1 MSDYV
6 EYITEVADLAALKE
20 AIATASCNTAVVIY
34 HKGCLD
40 GVASA
45 AVVCQSAPYSK
56 YLVLPVAYN
65 EVDTAEWMDFAA
77 AHFTNHDVYIV
88 DFSFPEAVMEAIADA
103 CANLYWFDHHIS
115 AIRKCEAFL
124 NAKQDHVH
132 VVLSMNNSYS
142 GVGITWDFF
151 NPGHALP
158 DTLAAIE
165 DRDLWRFTLPDTE
178 EYCAALYLH
187 TSSVVDFLKYV
198 HDNSPRTIKSE
209 GTALL
214 EARRQRISKYTSE
227 TGLERISYIT
237 VSTYSAPPF
246 VIPVINCPYEIV
258 SEVGNYWAKQYPII
272 LLYEIVAQQVRIS
285 LRSAKEHPTPMDCSV
300 VASTYFSGGGH
311 KHAAGGKMSVHK
323 FFDSF

>member
-1 MSDYV
+1 MPDYF

-20 AIATASCNTAVVIY
+20 AVATASCNTAIVIY

-45 AVVCQSAPYSK
+45 AVVCESTTCSMH
-56 YLVLPVAYN
+56 LVLPVAYN
-65 EVDTAEWMDFAA
+65 EVNTAEWMDFAA
-77 AHFTNHDVYIV
+77 THLINHEVYIV

-115 AIRKCEAFL
+115 AIRSCEAFL

-132 VVLSMNNSYS
+132 GILSLDNMQS
-142 GVGITWDFF
+142 GVGLTWQFF
-151 NPGHALP
+151 NPGHAMP
-158 DTLAAIE
+158 PEIAAVE
-165 DRDLWRFTLPDTE
+165 DRDLWRFALRDTE
-178 EYCAALYLH
+178 EFCAALYLH
-187 TSSVVDFLKYV
+187 TSSVADFLRYV
-198 HDNSPRTIKSE
+198 YDNSPRTIKNNGE
-209 GTALL
+209 LLL

-258 SEVGNYWAKQYPII
+258 SEVGSYWAKQYPII
-272 LLYEIVAQQVRIS
+272 LLYEIVAQKVSIS

>member
-1 MSDYV
+1 MPDYF

-20 AIATASCNTAVVIY
+20 AVATASCNTAIVIY

-45 AVVCQSAPYSK
+45 AVVCQSAPYPK

-65 EVDTAEWMDFAA
+65 EVNTAEWMDFAA
-77 AHFTNHDVYIV
+77 THLINHEVYIV

-115 AIRKCEAFL
+115 AIRSCEAFL

-132 VVLSMNNSYS
+132 GILSLDNMQS
-142 GVGITWDFF
+142 GVGLTWQFF
-151 NPGHALP
+151 NPGHAMP
-158 DTLAAIE
+158 PEIAAVE
-165 DRDLWRFTLPDTE
+165 DRDLWRFALWSTE

-187 TSSVVDFLKYV
+187 TNSVVDFLTYV
-198 HDNSPRTIKSE
+198 DSRTTEALRRDGKV
-209 GTALL
+209 LL
-214 EARRQRISKYTSE
+214 EARRQRISKYTE
-227 TGLERISYIT
+227 EAGLELISFIT
-237 VSTYSAPPF
+237 VSTDTAPSF
-246 VIPVINCPYEIV
+246 LIPVINCPYEIV

-272 LLYEIVAQQVRIS
+272 LLYEIVAQEVRIS
-285 LRSAKEHPTPMDCSV
+285 LRSAKEHPTPMDCSI

-323 FFDSF
+323 FFASF